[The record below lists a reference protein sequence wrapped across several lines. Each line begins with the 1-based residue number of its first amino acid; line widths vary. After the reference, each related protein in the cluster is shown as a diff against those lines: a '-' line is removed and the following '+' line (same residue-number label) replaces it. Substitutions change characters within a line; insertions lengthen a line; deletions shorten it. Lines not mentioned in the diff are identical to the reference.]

1 MLRKKIA
8 VLIAAVMTA
17 QMSVPAF
24 ALEYS
29 DVPRDHWAYSE
40 IQKAG
45 EIGFMS
51 GMGDGTFGLGQNVT
65 RAQFVSMLVRM
76 FGWSASEGTGF
87 SDVAPGDWYYS
98 DVLTASDMG
107 VLDTTEAYFRP
118 NDNITREEMAVMI
131 IKALGYGELAE
142 EIANDGV
149 PFSDV
154 TENKGYISL
163 AYEFGIIS
171 GRGGSI
177 FDPNGTALREDAAAM
192 MVRCYDK
199 YNSYVDFVH
208 GFYAFSSYSQKD
220 MAAEMDT
227 VSFGWSRMEYSD
239 EDGVVVNTTTQN
251 DNEWNV
257 PEGYTDIVEYLKD
270 NNVETNLNVYM
281 SASESDDA
289 ETILSSA
296 ENRTAAVNAIIEE
309 LTVDY
314 KQLGYN
320 PYSGVTID
328 FENLRG
334 SEMRQNFTAF
344 LTELNEELDSIGKS
358 LYVAVQPPMRS
369 GAYFDGYDFKAIGE
383 VCDKI
388 IVMAYDYYAKTITS
402 DVMES
407 GFTTTPVTPFDE
419 VYYALKVI
427 TDENTG
433 VADKSKVVLGLSMS
447 NVGWTVVDGVIVN
460 STGKTYT
467 YEEIADMIN
476 NGAEVKYSDKYKN
489 PYIVYDDGEEKQI
502 IWYEDETSV
511 KDKIK
516 LAEMF
521 GIDGISIW
529 RIGLIP
535 EEGGNLDIW
544 SGITSLTK

>member
-1 MLRKKIA
+1 MIRKKIA
-8 VLIAAVMTA
+8 VFLAAVMTA
-17 QMSVPAF
+17 SVSVPAF
-24 ALEYS
+24 AVEYS
-29 DVPRDHWAYSE
+29 DVPSDHWAYAE
-40 IQKAG
+40 IKRAG
-45 EIGFMS
+45 DIGFMS

-76 FGWSASEGTGF
+76 FGWSQASGTAF
-87 SDVAPGDWYYS
+87 TDVDPSQWYYN
-98 DVLTASDMG
+98 DVMTASAMG
-107 VLDTTEAYFRP
+107 ALDTTGAYFRP
-118 NDNITREEMAVMI
+118 NDNITREEMAVMLV
-131 IKALGYGELAE
+131 KALGYGELAE
-142 EIANDGV
+142 ELNNTSV

-163 AYEFGIIS
+163 AYDFGIIS
-171 GRGGSI
+171 GKGGSI

-192 MVRCYDK
+192 MIRCYDK

-220 MAAEMDT
+220 MAAQMDA

-239 EDGVVVNTTTQN
+239 DEGVIVNTTAQN

-257 PEGYTDIVEYLKD
+257 PEGYTDIVEYLKA
-270 NNVETNLNVYM
+270 NNVKTNLNVYM

-289 ETILSSA
+289 EIILGSA

-314 KQLGYN
+314 RQLGYN

-334 SEMRQNFTAF
+334 SAMRDNFTAF
-344 LTELNEELDSIGKS
+344 LRELDTQLNGIGKS
-358 LYVAVQPPMRS
+358 LYVAVQPAMMS
-369 GAYFDGYDFKAIGE
+369 GAYFDGYDFRAIGDI
-383 VCDKI
+383 CDKV

-419 VYYALKVI
+419 VYYALKTI
-427 TDENTG
+427 TDPNTG
-433 VADKSKVVLGLSMS
+433 VSDKSKIVLGMSMS
-447 NVGWTVVDGVIVN
+447 NVGWTVVDGEITN

-467 YEEIADMIN
+467 YEEIADMIA

-489 PYIVYDDGEEKQI
+489 PYIVYDDGNEKQV
-502 IWYEDETSV
+502 IWYEDERSIE
-511 KDKIK
+511 DKIK

-529 RIGLIP
+529 RLGLIP
-535 EEGGNLDIW
+535 EEGGDLDVW
-544 SGITSLTK
+544 SGIMELSR

>member
-24 ALEYS
+24 AQEYS

-220 MAAEMDT
+220 MASKMDT

-239 EDGVVVNTTTQN
+239 EDGVLVNTTTQN

-369 GAYFDGYDFKAIGE
+369 GAYFDGYDFKAIGD

-476 NGAEVKYSDKYKN
+476 NGAEAKYSDKYKN

-516 LAEMF
+516 LAEML

>member
-8 VLIAAVMTA
+8 VFIAAVMTA

-24 ALEYS
+24 AQEYS

-40 IQKAG
+40 IQRSG

-220 MAAEMDT
+220 MASKMDT

-270 NNVETNLNVYM
+270 NNVEINLNVYM

-467 YEEIADMIN
+467 YEEIADIIN

>member
-76 FGWSASEGTGF
+76 FGWGASEGTGF

-220 MAAEMDT
+220 MASKMDT

-521 GIDGISIW
+521 GTDGISVW

>member
-24 ALEYS
+24 AQEYS

-107 VLDTTEAYFRP
+107 VLDTTETYFRP

-220 MAAEMDT
+220 MASKMDT

-289 ETILSSA
+289 ETILSGA

-328 FENLRG
+328 FENLRE

-516 LAEMF
+516 LAEML

>member
-17 QMSVPAF
+17 QMSVSAF
-24 ALEYS
+24 AQEYS

-107 VLDTTEAYFRP
+107 VLDTTETYFRP

-177 FDPNGTALREDAAAM
+177 FDPDGTALREDAAAM

-220 MAAEMDT
+220 MASKMDT

-344 LTELNEELDSIGKS
+344 LTELNAQLDSIGKS

>member
-24 ALEYS
+24 AQEYS

-40 IQKAG
+40 IQRSG

-107 VLDTTEAYFRP
+107 VLDTTETYFRP

-142 EIANDGV
+142 EIANDGM

-220 MAAEMDT
+220 MASKMDT

-521 GIDGISIW
+521 GIDGISVW

>member
-24 ALEYS
+24 AQEYS

-220 MAAEMDT
+220 MASKMDT

-270 NNVETNLNVYM
+270 NNVEINLNVYM

-521 GIDGISIW
+521 GIDGISVW

>member
-24 ALEYS
+24 AQEYS

-40 IQKAG
+40 IQRSG

-107 VLDTTEAYFRP
+107 VLDTAETYFRP

-208 GFYAFSSYSQKD
+208 GFYTFSSYSQKD

-314 KQLGYN
+314 KQLRYN

>member
-24 ALEYS
+24 AQEYS

-220 MAAEMDT
+220 MASKMDT

-289 ETILSSA
+289 ETILSGA

-328 FENLRG
+328 FENLRE

-516 LAEMF
+516 LAEML

>member
-220 MAAEMDT
+220 MASKMDT

-270 NNVETNLNVYM
+270 NNVEINLNVYM

-521 GIDGISIW
+521 GIDGISVW

>member
-328 FENLRG
+328 FENLRE

>member
-24 ALEYS
+24 AQEYS

-76 FGWSASEGTGF
+76 FGWGASEGTGF

-369 GAYFDGYDFKAIGE
+369 GAYFDGYDFKAIGD

-516 LAEMF
+516 LAEML

>member
-24 ALEYS
+24 AQEYS

-40 IQKAG
+40 IQRSG

-142 EIANDGV
+142 KIANDGV

-220 MAAEMDT
+220 MASKMDT